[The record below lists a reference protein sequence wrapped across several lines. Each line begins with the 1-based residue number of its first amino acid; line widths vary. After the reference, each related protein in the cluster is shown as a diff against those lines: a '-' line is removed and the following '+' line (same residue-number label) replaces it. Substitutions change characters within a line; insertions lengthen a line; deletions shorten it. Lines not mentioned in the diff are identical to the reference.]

1 MNILKNILV
10 RNWFGLAIALV
21 LAYFLFQQ
29 CEKTSFANSNL
40 EAVTSTNKVYKNK
53 IGTLTT
59 QNKSLVLTN
68 KELEKINL
76 FKDDTISKLKKGF
89 TDIKFISTVKTIT
102 KFDTIYQQYE
112 TPIPCDFVREGSIS
126 QDWFSLNYRVD
137 SLGILIDSLTIPNR
151 QIVVSGYKRLNGIFK
166 PKTLVTEVTNTNPH
180 IENFS
185 VQSVVV
191 KEKKQWYESTLFKF
205 TLGLGCGILIAK

>member
-1 MNILKNILV
+1 MNTLKNILV

-21 LAYFLFQQ
+21 LAFFLFQQ
-29 CEKTSFANSNL
+29 CEKTSFANANL

-59 QNKSLVLTN
+59 QNKALDLTN
-68 KELEKINL
+68 KELEESNL

-89 TDIKFISTVKTIT
+89 KEIKFISTIKTVT
-102 KFDTIYQQYE
+102 KFDTIYKKYE
-112 TPIPCDFVREGSIS
+112 TPIPCNFVREGSIS

-137 SLGILIDSLTIPNR
+137 SLGVLIDSLTIPNR

-191 KEKKQWYESTLFKF
+191 QEKKSWFES
-205 TLGLGCGILIAK
+205 GLMKILIGFGLGILIK